1 MKKPFKEEI
10 IDLCNKIKYHNYKYH
25 VLHDPEILDHEYDKL
40 LYKLKQLENS
50 FPDLITNN
58 TPTKFVGGI
67 PLQNFKKINH
77 MIPMLSL
84 NNVFNENDLFLKF
97 FKPIKNYFNKDKNYF
112 CCELKFD
119 GIAVNLLY
127 KNGQLK
133 QASTRGNGVTGENI
147 TDNILYVND
156 IPHKLQG
163 NNFPSILEVR
173 GEIFMTK
180 NNLNILNKKNFL
192 NKKFSNTRSAV
203 VSALLLKNIRNNIH
217 KNMNNKLL
225 NFFSY
230 GVGFINNE
238 KKLYSQIQTLK
249 KLKEFGLPIS
259 KDTIICTSL
268 KEIIFFYKKIKKN
281 RNNLPYHIDGIVIK
295 IDNFTIQNILGCTSH
310 APKWA
315 IAYKFPPQEKTTI
328 LKNVIFQIGRTGLIT
343 PVGKFKTVKING
355 VNISNASLYNINEIK
370 KIDLKIGDVIVVQ
383 RCGDVIPK
391 IINSIKKERINNTTT
406 SIIFPKI
413 CPDCKSILKE
423 KNHNKLLYCPSG
435 LNCKSQLKGYLKHF
449 ISRNAMNINYIG
461 DKLINK
467 LVDSNY
473 VKNSIDLFNLNM
485 NILNKIS
492 YLGKK
497 SICKI
502 LKSLEISKKTTFT
515 KFLFSLGINEVGL
528 ITANNLNNYFQNLN
542 NLLNAELKD
551 FYCIPGIGKKIAY
564 NIYNF
569 IKNKNNLYIINNLIN
584 KVGINWINYHINDNF
599 FYKKKIVLTGKL
611 NSIKRINIIE
621 KLINLG
627 AIIYYHISKNIDII
641 IIGKNPS
648 SKIFKAKKF
657 NIIIIN
663 EQQLI
668 KLINKYSF

>member
-1 MKKPFKEEI
+1 MQKSFKKKI
-10 IDLCNKIKYHNYKYH
+10 INLCNKIKYHNYKYH
-25 VLHDPEILDHEYDKL
+25 VLHEPEIPDHEYDKL
-40 LYKLKQLENS
+40 LYKLEQLENL
-50 FPDLITNN
+50 FPYLITNN
-58 TPTKFVGGI
+58 SPTQLVGGI
-67 PLQNFKKINH
+67 FLQDFKKINH

-84 NNVFNENDLFLKF
+84 NNVFNKDDLFLKF
-97 FKPIKNYFNKDKNYF
+97 FKPIKNYFNEDINCF

-127 KNGQLK
+127 KNGQLI
-133 QASTRGNGVTGENI
+133 QASTRGNGIIGENI
-147 TDNILYVND
+147 TDNILYIHD

-163 NNFPSILEVR
+163 NNLPSILEVR
-173 GEIFMTK
+173 GEMFMTK
-180 NNLNILNKKNFL
+180 KNLKILNKKNIL

-203 VSALLLKNIRNNIH
+203 VSALFLKNIYNNI
-217 KNMNNKLL
+217 NNKLL

-230 GVGFINNE
+230 GIGFIKSK
-238 KKLYSQIQTLK
+238 KKLYSQLETLK
-249 KLKEFGLPIS
+249 KLKKFGLPTS
-259 KDTIICTSL
+259 DYTIICTSL
-268 KEIIFFYKKIKKN
+268 KEILLFYKKIKEK

-295 IDNFTIQNILGCTSH
+295 IDNFVIQKILGCTSH

-343 PVGKFKTVKING
+343 PVGKFKTIKING

-370 KIDLKIGDVIVVQ
+370 KLDLKIGDVIIVQ

-391 IINSIKKERINNTTT
+391 IINNIKQERVNN
-406 SIIFPKI
+406 IITNIIIPKI
-413 CPDCKSILKE
+413 CPDCKSILKN
-423 KNHNKLLYCPSG
+423 KSHNKTILYCLSG
-435 LNCKSQLKGYLKHF
+435 LDCKSQLKGYLKHF

-461 DKLINK
+461 NKLIDK
-467 LVDSNY
+467 LVDANL
-473 VKNSIDLFNLNM
+473 VKNTIDLFKLNM

-492 YLGKK
+492 YLGNK
-497 SICKI
+497 SILKI

-515 KFLFSLGINEVGL
+515 KFLFSLGIDEVGL
-528 ITANNLNNYFQNLN
+528 VTANNLNNYFQNLN

-551 FYCIPGIGKKIAY
+551 FYCVPGIGKKIAY

-569 IKNKNNLYIINNLIN
+569 IQNKNNLYVINQLVN
-584 KVGINWINYHINDNF
+584 KIGINWINYNINKNF

-611 NSIKRINIIE
+611 SSIKRINIIE

-627 AIIYYHISKNIDII
+627 GIIYDHISKNIDII
-641 IIGKNPS
+641 IIGEKPG

-657 NIIIIN
+657 NIMIIN